1 MKKVVVIKTQH
12 LLIHPM
18 TQQHLKF
25 LLKLWNDPEI
35 MQYLALQKTGITP
48 KSANGLKNIKKI

>member
-35 MQYLALQKTGITP
+35 MQYAGFAKVGI
-48 KSANGLKNIKKI
+48 SRN